1 MVGSL
6 NPLSHTNKTNEMM
19 ARFSARPMALQLS
32 AFMAVRSS
40 INPDKAEGLSVA
52 RENPRCPECGRRTT
66 YRTGTNGTFWQ
77 CEGEC
82 GWTEN
87 VGKTKAAARL
97 QRAPMSANPTFATKA
112 AELRQDEMARLSAAV
127 TPRIETFRAMTCDML
142 RVEVAAMLDR
152 LGHHVVSSTGY
163 IVSEKGSQKFIIACA
178 VPTDTTPTGIAAV
191 RRLRDAVVA
200 NSAARGF
207 YITPRSFAPEAIHYA
222 ASAPLDLVDGP
233 LLIKSM
239 HKSRKGMNVPT
250 SYRAMC
256 ALCGAIVQ
264 HDLNKKQAILC
275 ANATPSRPRL
285 PGPPLCRTARRSS
298 RTGSRREPSPPTPEG
313 PQIPNPTSEKEQ
325 RRTIW
330 RRLPT
335 GYSGV
340 PADTIASASF
350 ENYLAQVLSVAR
362 SPVRGWGSFVI
373 KSVIKNKLSE

>member
-1 MVGSL
+1 
-6 NPLSHTNKTNEMM
+6 LSHTNKTDEMM

-32 AFMAVRSS
+32 AFMAVGSS
-40 INPDKAEGLSVA
+40 VNPDKAEGLSVA

-66 YRTGTNGTFWQ
+66 YRTGTPGPFWQ

-207 YITPRSFAPEAIHYA
+207 YITPRSFAPEATHYA
-222 ASAPLDLVDGP
+222 ASAPLDLIDGP
-233 LLIKSM
+233 LLIKAM

-275 ANATPSRPRL
+275 ANGHPVPPSIARAALVPYRA
-285 PGPPLCRTARRSS
+285 PKQPDRESTRAKPAHTRGPA
-298 RTGSRREPSPPTPEG
+298 
-313 PQIPNPTSEKEQ
+313 NP
-325 RRTIW
+325 
-330 RRLPT
+330 
-335 GYSGV
+335 
-340 PADTIASASF
+340 
-350 ENYLAQVLSVAR
+350 
-362 SPVRGWGSFVI
+362 
-373 KSVIKNKLSE
+373 